1 MSGLS
6 IASPR
11 VLSTLALLGFLAA
24 LLGFGAATDGYS
36 HAHHP
41 VALLGARGVPHWAA
55 FDLLAFVVPGLL
67 AWAATMRSSLS
78 WQARNDA
85 GWATGIGWTLCTFAA
100 IAFAAQGALPVD
112 ATKGFDFGLGR
123 VHTMAWTVWWIAS
136 VTGMLLLAIGMRGA
150 STFGLRFG
158 TALVAAIVLAFTL
171 FVAVPGAPAMGQ
183 RIAFVTWLAWV
194 AWMAWRTE
202 AKTTR
207 AAQ

>member
-1 MSGLS
+1 MPGLS

-11 VLSTLALLGFLAA
+11 VLSTLALLCFLAA
-24 LLGFGAATDGYS
+24 LLGFGAATEGYS

-55 FDLLAFVVPGLL
+55 FDLLAFVLPGLL
-67 AWAATMRSSLS
+67 AWAATMRTSLS
-78 WQARNDA
+78 WQARDDA

-112 ATKGFDFGLGR
+112 AAKGFDFGLGR
-123 VHTMAWTVWWIAS
+123 VHTTAWTVWWIAS

-150 STFGLRFG
+150 STLTLRFG

-183 RIAFVTWLAWV
+183 RIAFVAWLAWL

-202 AKTTR
+202 TKTTR
-207 AAQ
+207 TAQ